1 MVIFKEILGTLLRPT
16 VWVTA
21 EKAFA
26 ELFWLVLFAVQA
38 PLLGPYAFGLMA
50 AVMVFVNFWEG
61 VPCHAFTEA
70 LVSIR
75 KIEHI
80 HFNTVTTTFAL
91 LCVVFGAAVFE
102 LAGPLATVFGD
113 AELTSVM
120 RVMAV
125 LPLLQALSIT
135 PIAAAQRD
143 LRFQSLTIRTIV
155 SLLAGGVVGLVLAVA
170 GTGVW
175 ALVSQALV
183 QRFVAVIVLW
193 AATPFPLRFAISP
206 RHLRE
211 LATFAMPTMLASA
224 MNWAS
229 GQFPRLILG
238 MYLGAAELGLFS
250 LATRLNS
257 IINQVAIGPRALVA
271 RIDLRRFATDPQA
284 LTLAARRVFLHI
296 GVLSFPLC
304 IGGAA
309 VTPTLFHAWLDPRWY
324 AAIIPSQLMLLTCV
338 PYVTFYVATSVLLA
352 LNRQKSE
359 AFVAT
364 TQGVGILIAVVV
376 GSPFGLVATAAA
388 IAVVSLATVPLPILV
403 IQRKC
408 GLSLRDILLPQAP
421 AFLAACLMGG
431 VVVLLGLELNAALT
445 SAAVLSIIIP
455 VGATF
460 YAILL
465 AVMMPWHAI
474 QAFKSLRVLIVR
486 TTAPAAIDTDAGS

>member
-1 MVIFKEILGTLLRPT
+1 MVIFRGIFATLLRPT

-38 PLLGPYAFGLMA
+38 PLLGPYAFGLIS

-70 LVSIR
+70 LVSVR
-75 KIEHI
+75 EIEHI

-91 LCVVFGAAVFE
+91 LCAGFGAALFG
-102 LAGPLATVFGD
+102 LAGPLAAVFGD
-113 AELTSVM
+113 AELASIM

-125 LPLLQALSIT
+125 LPLVQALSIA

-143 LRFQSLTIRTIV
+143 LRFQSLTLRTIV
-155 SLLAGGVVGLVLAVA
+155 SLLAGGVVGLALTLAGA
-170 GTGVW
+170 GVW

-193 AATPFPLRFAISP
+193 AAAPIPVRFAISL

-211 LATFAMPTMLASA
+211 LATFAMPTMFACA

-229 GQFPRLILG
+229 GQLPRFILG
-238 MYLGAAELGLFS
+238 MYLGATELGLFS
-250 LATRLNS
+250 LASRLNS

-284 LTLAARRVFLHI
+284 LTHAARRVFLHI

-324 AAIIPSQLMLLTCV
+324 GAIVPSQVMLLTCV
-338 PYVTFYVATSVLLA
+338 PYATFYVATSVLLA
-352 LNRQKSE
+352 LNRQKLQ

-364 TQGVGILIAVVV
+364 TQGLGILIAVAA
-376 GSPFGLVATAAA
+376 GSAFGLVATTVA

-431 VVVLLGLELNAALT
+431 VVVILGLELGAALT
-445 SAAVLSIIIP
+445 SGAVLSIIVP
-455 VGATF
+455 VGATI
-460 YAILL
+460 YVILL
-465 AVMMPWHAI
+465 AIMMPWHAI
-474 QAFKSLRVLIVR
+474 QAFKSLRVLIAR
-486 TTAPAAIDTDAGS
+486 N